1 LTVKRLIRAEDRQS
15 QAGRYASIREMADEG
30 ENGLGPPRCT
40 IILVSLRRQRADE
53 LIKTHRILR
62 AGRKSPA
69 NPVQTPCQKQHGPL
83 HNLYAFI
90 IA

>member
-1 LTVKRLIRAEDRQS
+1 LAVKRLIRAEDRQS

-30 ENGLGPPRCT
+30 ENASVSPRCT
-40 IILVSLRRQRADE
+40 IILVSLRRQRTNE

-69 NPVQTPCQKQHGPL
+69 NPIQTPCQKQHGSL
-83 HNLYAFI
+83 HNLYAVI